1 MTRIVAI
8 ALAAVLGALVATSAH
23 ADTDEDTY
31 IDAEITQVMIEA
43 STIDLDARAATV
55 DLDAS
60 GSRIELEQTI
70 EEREHRTVRLT
81 SDLLFAFDSADL
93 TEAARGA
100 VADLAAGIPDGAA
113 VTVDGHTDSIGDG
126 SYNDDLSR
134 RRADAVAA
142 VLAETRPGL
151 GLTVTGHGERELL
164 VKEGEGDQ
172 APNRRVEVGFD
183 SPRG

>member
-1 MTRIVAI
+1 MTRIGAI
-8 ALAAVLGALVATSAH
+8 ALAAMLGALVATPVH
-23 ADTDEDTY
+23 ASTDEDSY
-31 IDAEITQVMIEA
+31 LDAEITQAMIAA
-43 STIDLDARAATV
+43 STIDLDARASTIDLNAADAT
-55 DLDAS
+55 
-60 GSRIELEQTI
+60 IELEQTI

-113 VTVDGHTDSIGDG
+113 VSVDGHTDSIGDG
-126 SYNDDLSR
+126 AYNDDLSR

-142 VLAETRPGL
+142 VLAEARPDL
-151 GLTVTGHGERELL
+151 GLTVSGHGERELL
-164 VKEGEGDQ
+164 VKEGDGDQ

-183 SPRG
+183 APRR